1 MLFEKQ
7 YKKFKEREIKNKKEF
22 KNLKEREKH
31 VWGFQNITIHKT
43 QEIIKRG
50 SKVEINQENQTI
62 DLS

>member
-31 VWGFQNITIHKT
+31 VWGFKIPKHYYTQNP
-43 QEIIKRG
+43 R
-50 SKVEINQENQTI
+50 NY
-62 DLS
+62 